1 MRILVTGLAGFI
13 GSSLGP
19 VLRARGHDVRSA
31 DMRGCDT
38 VVHLANIAHARA
50 GRDELWRVNV
60 EGTAHAATL
69 AAGEGAR
76 RFIYISSAKA
86 AAPDDVYGEAKLAA
100 ENALAKVAS
109 GTGLELV
116 TLRPPLVYGPR
127 VRANFLA
134 LMRAIARGWPLPLA
148 SVQNRRSL
156 VYVGNLCDA
165 IAACVDSPAAAGK
178 NFYVADGEALSTP
191 DLCRAIGRALGRPA
205 RLFSFPTALLPF
217 KRLTGSLVVDDTELR
232 RSLGWRPSFSVEE
245 GLQAT
250 ADWYRS
256 RA

>member
-19 VLRARGHDVRSA
+19 VLSARGHDVRSA

-60 EGTAHAATL
+60 EGTSRAATL
-69 AAGEGAR
+69 AAGEGVR

-86 AAPDDVYGEAKLAA
+86 GAPDDVYGEAKLAA
-100 ENALAKVAS
+100 ENALTKVAS

-116 TLRPPLVYGPR
+116 IVRPPLVYGPR

-148 SVQNRRSL
+148 SIENGRSL

-165 IAACVDSPAAAGK
+165 IAACIESPAAAGK
-178 NFYVADGEALSTP
+178 TFCVADGEPVSTP

-205 RLFSFPTALLPF
+205 RLFPFPPALLPF
-217 KRLTGSLVVDDTELR
+217 ERLTGSLVVDDTELR
-232 RSLGWRPSFSVEE
+232 RNLVWRPPFSFED
-245 GLQAT
+245 GLRAT
-250 ADWYRS
+250 AEWYRR